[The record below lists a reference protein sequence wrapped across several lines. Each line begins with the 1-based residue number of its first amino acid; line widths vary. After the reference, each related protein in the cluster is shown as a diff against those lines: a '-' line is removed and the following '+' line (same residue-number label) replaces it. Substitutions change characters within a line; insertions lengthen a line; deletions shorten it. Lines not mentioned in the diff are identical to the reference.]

1 MNNRRMAI
9 AASVIAFAAP
19 IGLTACG
26 SGSGGTTTSPDPNA
40 AEVNPPGDIPDNQ
53 VFVPYRPPGSGYQ
66 VKVPEGWA
74 QTKQGGAVTFTDKLN
89 SIELQSG
96 NAQTAPT
103 VSQGQAEMKNLAGT
117 VPGFKA
123 GDVSIVK
130 RSAGDALLITYTGDG
145 PSDPVTGKSVTDA
158 FERYEFFNNGTVA
171 TLTLSGPQGA
181 DNVDPWMIVSDS
193 LRWNG

>member
-1 MNNRRMAI
+1 MKNRLI
-9 AASVIAFAAP
+9 VTAAAVIALSAP
-19 IGLTACG
+19 IGLAAC
-26 SGSGGTTTSPDPNA
+26 GSGGTTTIPDPNA
-40 AEVNPPGDIPDNQ
+40 AEVSPPGDIPDNQ
-53 VFVPYRPPGSGYQ
+53 VFVPFSPPGSGYQ

-89 SIELQSG
+89 SIELQSSS
-96 NAQTAPT
+96 ARSAPT
-103 VSQGQAEMKNLAGT
+103 VAQGQAEMKRLAGS

-123 GDVSIVK
+123 GDISIVK
-130 RSAGDALLITYTGDG
+130 RSAGDALLITYSGDG

-158 FERYEFFNNGTVA
+158 FERYQFFNNGKVA
-171 TLTLSGPQGA
+171 TLTLSGPEGA

>member
-1 MNNRRMAI
+1 MKNRLI
-9 AASVIAFAAP
+9 VTAAAVIALSAP
-19 IGLTACG
+19 IGLAACG
-26 SGSGGTTTSPDPNA
+26 SSGTTTIPDPNA
-40 AEVNPPGDIPDNQ
+40 AEVSPPGDIPDNQ
-53 VFVPYRPPGSGYQ
+53 VFVPYSPPGSGYQ

-74 QTKQGGAVTFTDKLN
+74 QTKQGGAATFTDKLN
-89 SIELQSG
+89 SIELESSSAQS
-96 NAQTAPT
+96 APT
-103 VSQGQAEMKNLAGT
+103 VAQGQAEMKRLAGS

-130 RSAGDALLITYTGDG
+130 RSAGDALLITYSGDG

-158 FERYEFFNNGTVA
+158 FERYEFFNNGKVA